1 MWSLLYVGPNRSNHE
16 QAIYILGPEMDGFE
30 RLAAWSFWHT
40 IFATRSSSAHS
51 NYTIYRMKTKTPNK
65 AVEPTTIHVTNRA
78 PSSTLRAMY
87 GRGSL

>member
-1 MWSLLYVGPNRSNHE
+1 
-16 QAIYILGPEMDGFE
+16 MDGFE

-65 AVEPTTIHVTNRA
+65 AVEPTTIHVTVCAYAQPA
-78 PSSTLRAMY
+78 PCMVAAHF
-87 GRGSL
+87 